1 MVITTSTGSVVH
13 VPSEI
18 AVGTELGS
26 YKLVQL
32 LGEGAMGKVW
42 RAEHV
47 RLGRLVAIKVLNP
60 EQVARP
66 DVVQRFFREARVVN
80 DIDHEHIVEVTDF
93 VEAPGLAYLVMELLD
108 GATVRQLMDLRG
120 RKRPPLRRVLAIMA
134 QVCDALDA
142 AHAKN
147 VVHRDLKPDNVFVVQ
162 RGGEDFVK
170 VLDFGVAKL
179 RDAEQGPS
187 STHTGMVIG
196 TPLYMSPE
204 QALGKEVDSRA
215 DVWSAGVVLYELL
228 SGSVPFSAPSFVE
241 LAVKIREDDP
251 KPLPAKTPRGERI
264 PVEISEAVMKCLEKK
279 PGDRFRSMA
288 SLAEALRAPH
298 VRRRDAGLLW
308 RIAPFAAV
316 AALVVG
322 LWAALAS
329 RGKVGDSI
337 QTGWKSLRQAAPRME
352 VPAIPTVAE
361 IIPPAP
367 KPAPGEPSSA
377 PKAGSAPAAS
387 TAAKPPA
394 ATQAKPPPPP
404 AKPRVATVELRL
416 RSSPAGATVVR
427 LDSGERLGRTP
438 LQIRVPRKAAQVWLR
453 MSLEGRGQVKFAV
466 DLRKDNVADIE
477 FKRTVKKTTARRR

>member
-13 VPSEI
+13 VPTEI
-18 AVGTELGS
+18 AVGAELGS
-26 YKLVQL
+26 YKLVEL

-47 RLGRLVAIKVLNP
+47 RLGRQVAIKVLNP

-108 GATVRQLMDLRG
+108 GTTIRQLMDLRG

-147 VVHRDLKPDNVFVVQ
+147 VVHRDLKPDNVFVIE

-179 RDAEQGPS
+179 RDAEQGPN

-204 QALGKEVDSRA
+204 QALGKEVDARA
-215 DVWSAGVVLYELL
+215 DVWAAGIVLYELL
-228 SGSVPFSAPSFVE
+228 SGNVPFTAPSFVE
-241 LAVKIREDDP
+241 LAVKIREGDP

-264 PVEISEAVMKCLEKK
+264 PSDLVAVVMKCLEKK
-279 PGDRFRSMA
+279 PADRFKSMA
-288 SLAEALRAPH
+288 ALADALRAPRG
-298 VRRRDAGLLW
+298 RRAEAGLLW

-316 AALVVG
+316 AALALG

-329 RGKVGDSI
+329 SGRVGDSI
-337 QTGWKSLRQAAPRME
+337 QSSWRTLQKSAPKVE
-352 VPAIPTVAE
+352 VPAIPSLAKT
-361 IIPPAP
+361 IGPPA
-367 KPAPGEPSSA
+367 KSSA
-377 PKAGSAPAAS
+377 ADTPSEPKTGSAPVPAPAV
-387 TAAKPPA
+387 KPPA
-394 ATQAKPPPPP
+394 ATHAKAPPPP
-404 AKPRVATVELRL
+404 AKPRVVTVELRL
-416 RSSPAGATVVR
+416 RSAPPGATVVR
-427 LDSGERLGRTP
+427 LDTGERLGRTP
-438 LQIRVPRKAAQVWLR
+438 LQVRVPRQGSQVWLR

-477 FKRTVKKTTARRR
+477 FKRPVKRTTRRR